1 MTTRT
6 KIKWDAKSALMDS
19 LVCAAERAQV
29 EGGVSDAVI
38 VEMDLQMRRIEK
50 LFGYEQ
56 GSWGRWC

>member
-6 KIKWDAKSALMDS
+6 EIKQQARDALMDS
-19 LVCAAERAQV
+19 LVYAAERAQND
-29 EGGVSDAVI
+29 GASDEVI
-38 VEMDLQMRRIEK
+38 NEMDQQMRRIEK